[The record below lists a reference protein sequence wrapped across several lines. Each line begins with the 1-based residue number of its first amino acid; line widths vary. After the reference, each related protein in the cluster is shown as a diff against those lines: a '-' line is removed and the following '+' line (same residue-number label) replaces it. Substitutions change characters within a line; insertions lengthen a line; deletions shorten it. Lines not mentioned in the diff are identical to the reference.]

1 MSRQSGPGHATQ
13 RHTTMLC
20 TLCEA
25 LEDGP
30 EGARRPAAPRRQH
43 VLHLRDPQLLFH
55 VTSGILV
62 TADLVTGHIAE
73 GGILLGTAAGDHVE
87 PTAGAVPGHG
97 SLRSHVLV
105 LLLLQHRLE
114 VDALVILGGNSNEHL
129 LLGCQLVLAE
139 INNKAK

>member
-1 MSRQSGPGHATQ
+1 MSRQIGPGHATQ
-13 RHTTMLC
+13 RHTMLC

-73 GGILLGTAAGDHVE
+73 GGILLGTAGGDHVE
-87 PTAGAVPGHG
+87 PAAGAVPGHG

>member
-1 MSRQSGPGHATQ
+1 
-13 RHTTMLC
+13 MLC

-87 PTAGAVPGHG
+87 PAAGAVPGHG
-97 SLRSHVLV
+97 ALRSHVLV

-114 VDALVILGGNSNEHL
+114 VDALVVLGGNSNEHIF
-129 LLGCQLVLAE
+129 V
-139 INNKAK
+139 

>member
-1 MSRQSGPGHATQ
+1 MSRQIGLRHAKQ
-13 RHTTMLC
+13 LHTILC

-55 VTSGILV
+55 AGVLVTTSGILV
-62 TADLVTGHIAE
+62 TADLVTGHVVE

-87 PTAGAVPGHG
+87 PAAGAVPGHG
-97 SLRSHVLV
+97 ALRSHVLV

-114 VDALVILGGNSNEHL
+114 VDALVVLGGNSNEHIF
-129 LLGCQLVLAE
+129 VWNLA
-139 INNKAK
+139 